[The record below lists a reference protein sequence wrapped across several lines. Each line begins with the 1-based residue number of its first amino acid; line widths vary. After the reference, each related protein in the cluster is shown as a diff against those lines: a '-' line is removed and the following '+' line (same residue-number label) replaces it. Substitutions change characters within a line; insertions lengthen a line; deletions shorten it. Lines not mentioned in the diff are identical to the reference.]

1 MNLRRSEYARLE
13 AAGWTVI
20 VDSPWPRLAE
30 RLRTAAR
37 SVSRSVSRSV
47 FRPAERSVE
56 RPA

>member
-1 MNLRRSEYARLE
+1 MSARRSEYARLE

-20 VDSPWPRLAE
+20 VDSPWLRLAE

-37 SVSRSVSRSV
+37 AVSRSV
-47 FRPAERSVE
+47 FRPIG